1 MNTMFTVEEVSKL
14 LSVSKVTIYAKLK
27 KYESKVVVKQGKKYV
42 TEELLSLIKQE
53 LNLKECLKDNLKVEN
68 NTGAINQ
75 EIATDRDD
83 LINLNQDLI
92 NFLKQQLE
100 EKDIQLRE
108 KDKQIE
114 ELINLNKNNQVLLK
128 QQQDKENNQKLLED
142 HFQEVD
148 QKLMDLRDRME
159 EKKNSKK
166 FFGFF
171 SKQVYKFMSKT
182 LYIIWELYM
191 DFSK

>member
-27 KYESKVVVKQGKKYV
+27 KYGSKVVVKQGKKYV

-108 KDKQIE
+108 KDKLIE
-114 ELINLNKNNQVLLK
+114 ELINLNKNNQILLK
-128 QQQDKENNQKLLED
+128 QQQDKEINQKLLED

-166 FFGFF
+166 FFRFF
-171 SKQVYKFMSKT
+171 SK
-182 LYIIWELYM
+182 
-191 DFSK
+191 

>member
-53 LNLKECLKDNLKVEN
+53 LNLKECLKDNLKDNLKVEN

-100 EKDIQLRE
+100 EKD
-108 KDKQIE
+108 KQIE
-114 ELINLNKNNQVLLK
+114 ELINLNKNNQILLK
-128 QQQDKENNQKLLED
+128 QQQDKEINQKLLED
-142 HFQEVD
+142 HFLEVD

-171 SKQVYKFMSKT
+171 SK
-182 LYIIWELYM
+182 
-191 DFSK
+191 

>member
-1 MNTMFTVEEVSKL
+1 MFTVEEVSKL

-75 EIATDRDD
+75 EIATDRYD

-92 NFLKQQLE
+92 NFLKEQLL
-100 EKDIQLRE
+100 EKDLQLKE

-114 ELINLNKNNQVLLK
+114 ELINLNKNNQILLK
-128 QQQDKENNQKLLED
+128 QQQDKEINTKLLED
-142 HFQEVD
+142 HFHEVD
-148 QKLMDLRDRME
+148 EKLMDLRERMD
-159 EKKNSKK
+159 EKKKSKK
-166 FFGFF
+166 KFRFF
-171 SKQVYKFMSKT
+171 SK
-182 LYIIWELYM
+182 
-191 DFSK
+191 

>member
-1 MNTMFTVEEVSKL
+1 MNAMFTVEEVSKL

-128 QQQDKENNQKLLED
+128 QQQDKEINQKLLED

-171 SKQVYKFMSKT
+171 SK
-182 LYIIWELYM
+182 
-191 DFSK
+191 

>member
-1 MNTMFTVEEVSKL
+1 M
-14 LSVSKVTIYAKLK
+14 
-27 KYESKVVVKQGKKYV
+27 VVKQGKKYV

-114 ELINLNKNNQVLLK
+114 ELINLNKNNQILLK
-128 QQQDKENNQKLLED
+128 QQQDKEINQKLLED

-166 FFGFF
+166 YG
-171 SKQVYKFMSKT
+171 SCICILIS
-182 LYIIWELYM
+182 ENN
-191 DFSK
+191 

>member
-27 KYESKVVVKQGKKYV
+27 KYGSKVVVKQGKKYV

-53 LNLKECLKDNLKVEN
+53 LNLKECLKYNLKVEN

-114 ELINLNKNNQVLLK
+114 ELINLNKNNQILLK
-128 QQQDKENNQKLLED
+128 QQQDKEINQKLLED

-148 QKLMDLRDRME
+148 EKLMDLRERMD
-159 EKKNSKK
+159 EKKKSKK
-166 FFGFF
+166 KFGFF
-171 SKQVYKFMSKT
+171 SK
-182 LYIIWELYM
+182 
-191 DFSK
+191 

>member
-1 MNTMFTVEEVSKL
+1 MFTVDEVSKL

-53 LNLKECLKDNLKVEN
+53 LNLKECLKDHLKVVN

-75 EIATDRDD
+75 EVATDRDD

-92 NFLKQQLE
+92 NFLKQQLK

-114 ELINLNKNNQVLLK
+114 ELINLNKNNQILLK
-128 QQQDKENNQKLLED
+128 QQQDKEINQKLLED

-148 QKLMDLRDRME
+148 EKLMDLRNRMD
-159 EKKNSKK
+159 EKKKSKK
-166 FFGFF
+166 KFGFF
-171 SKQVYKFMSKT
+171 SK
-182 LYIIWELYM
+182 
-191 DFSK
+191 

>member
-1 MNTMFTVEEVSKL
+1 MNTMFTVDEVSKL

-114 ELINLNKNNQVLLK
+114 ELINLNKNNQILLK
-128 QQQDKENNQKLLED
+128 QQQDKEINTKLLED

-148 QKLMDLRDRME
+148 EKLMDLRERMD
-159 EKKNSKK
+159 EKKKSKK
-166 FFGFF
+166 KFGFF
-171 SKQVYKFMSKT
+171 SK
-182 LYIIWELYM
+182 
-191 DFSK
+191 

>member
-14 LSVSKVTIYAKLK
+14 LSVSKVTKLK
-27 KYESKVVVKQGKKYV
+27 KYGSKVVVKQGKKYV

-114 ELINLNKNNQVLLK
+114 ELINLNKNNQILLK
-128 QQQDKENNQKLLED
+128 QQQDKKI
-142 HFQEVD
+142 
-148 QKLMDLRDRME
+148 
-159 EKKNSKK
+159 
-166 FFGFF
+166 
-171 SKQVYKFMSKT
+171 T
-182 LYIIWELYM
+182 
-191 DFSK
+191 

>member
-114 ELINLNKNNQVLLK
+114 ELINLNKNNQILLK
-128 QQQDKENNQKLLED
+128 QQQDKENNQKLFKD

-171 SKQVYKFMSKT
+171 SK
-182 LYIIWELYM
+182 
-191 DFSK
+191 

>member
-53 LNLKECLKDNLKVEN
+53 LNLKECLKDNLKDNLKVEN

-100 EKDIQLRE
+100 EKD
-108 KDKQIE
+108 KQIE
-114 ELINLNKNNQVLLK
+114 ELINLNKNNQILLK
-128 QQQDKENNQKLLED
+128 QQQDKEINQKLLED

-171 SKQVYKFMSKT
+171 SK
-182 LYIIWELYM
+182 
-191 DFSK
+191 

>member
-1 MNTMFTVEEVSKL
+1 MFTVEEVSKL

-75 EIATDRDD
+75 EIAMDRDD
-83 LINLNQDLI
+83 LINLNKDLI

-100 EKDIQLRE
+100 EKDIQLRK

-128 QQQDKENNQKLLED
+128 QQQDKEINQKLLEE

-148 QKLMDLRDRME
+148 KKLIDLREEMK
-159 EKKNSKK
+159 EKKKTNNKR
-166 FFGFF
+166 FF
-171 SKQVYKFMSKT
+171 SFFD
-182 LYIIWELYM
+182 I
-191 DFSK
+191 

>member
-1 MNTMFTVEEVSKL
+1 MSKL

-114 ELINLNKNNQVLLK
+114 ELINLNKNNQILLK
-128 QQQDKENNQKLLED
+128 QQQDKEINTKLLED

-148 QKLMDLRDRME
+148 EKLMDLRERMD
-159 EKKNSKK
+159 EKKKSKK
-166 FFGFF
+166 KFGFF
-171 SKQVYKFMSKT
+171 SK
-182 LYIIWELYM
+182 
-191 DFSK
+191 

>member
-27 KYESKVVVKQGKKYV
+27 KYGSKVVVKQGKKYV

-114 ELINLNKNNQVLLK
+114 ELINLNKNNQILLK
-128 QQQDKENNQKLLED
+128 QQEDKEINQKLLED

-171 SKQVYKFMSKT
+171 SK
-182 LYIIWELYM
+182 
-191 DFSK
+191 

>member
-114 ELINLNKNNQVLLK
+114 ELINLNKNNQILLK
-128 QQQDKENNQKLLED
+128 QQQDKEINQKLLED

-171 SKQVYKFMSKT
+171 
-182 LYIIWELYM
+182 
-191 DFSK
+191 

>member
-83 LINLNQDLI
+83 LIN
-92 NFLKQQLE
+92 FLKQQLE
-100 EKDIQLRE
+100 E

-114 ELINLNKNNQVLLK
+114 ELINLNKNNQILLK
-128 QQQDKENNQKLLED
+128 QQQDKEINQKLLED

-166 FFGFF
+166 IFGFF
-171 SKQVYKFMSKT
+171 SK
-182 LYIIWELYM
+182 
-191 DFSK
+191 

>member
-27 KYESKVVVKQGKKYV
+27 KYGSKVVVKQGKKYV

-53 LNLKECLKDNLKVEN
+53 LNLKECLKYNLKVEN

-114 ELINLNKNNQVLLK
+114 ELINLNKNNQILLK
-128 QQQDKENNQKLLED
+128 QQQDKEINQKLLEN

-171 SKQVYKFMSKT
+171 SK
-182 LYIIWELYM
+182 
-191 DFSK
+191 

>member
-1 MNTMFTVEEVSKL
+1 MFTVEEVSKL

-114 ELINLNKNNQVLLK
+114 ELINLNKNNQILLK
-128 QQQDKENNQKLLED
+128 QQQDKEINQKLLED

-148 QKLMDLRDRME
+148 EKLMDLRERMD
-159 EKKNSKK
+159 EKKKSKK
-166 FFGFF
+166 KFGFF
-171 SKQVYKFMSKT
+171 SK
-182 LYIIWELYM
+182 
-191 DFSK
+191 

>member
-1 MNTMFTVEEVSKL
+1 MNTMFTVDEVSKF

-53 LNLKECLKDNLKVEN
+53 LNLKECLKDNLKDNLKVEN

-100 EKDIQLRE
+100 EKD
-108 KDKQIE
+108 KQIE
-114 ELINLNKNNQVLLK
+114 ELINLNKNNQILLK
-128 QQQDKENNQKLLED
+128 QQQDKEINQKLLED
-142 HFQEVD
+142 HFLEVD

-171 SKQVYKFMSKT
+171 SK
-182 LYIIWELYM
+182 
-191 DFSK
+191 

>member
-128 QQQDKENNQKLLED
+128 QQQDKEINQKLLED

-166 FFGFF
+166 IFGFF
-171 SKQVYKFMSKT
+171 SK
-182 LYIIWELYM
+182 
-191 DFSK
+191 

>member
-114 ELINLNKNNQVLLK
+114 ELINLNKDNQILLK
-128 QQQDKENNQKLLED
+128 QQQDKEINQKLLED

-148 QKLMDLRDRME
+148 EKLMDLRERMD
-159 EKKNSKK
+159 EKKKSKK
-166 FFGFF
+166 KFGFF
-171 SKQVYKFMSKT
+171 SK
-182 LYIIWELYM
+182 
-191 DFSK
+191 

>member
-27 KYESKVVVKQGKKYV
+27 KYGSKVVVKQGKKYV

-53 LNLKECLKDNLKVEN
+53 LNLKECLKYNLKVEN

-114 ELINLNKNNQVLLK
+114 ELINLNKNNQILLK
-128 QQQDKENNQKLLED
+128 QQQDKEINQKLLED

-171 SKQVYKFMSKT
+171 SK
-182 LYIIWELYM
+182 
-191 DFSK
+191 

>member
-27 KYESKVVVKQGKKYV
+27 KYGSKVVVKQGKKYV

-114 ELINLNKNNQVLLK
+114 ELINLNKNNQILLK
-128 QQQDKENNQKLLED
+128 QQQDKEINQKLLED

-171 SKQVYKFMSKT
+171 
-182 LYIIWELYM
+182 
-191 DFSK
+191 